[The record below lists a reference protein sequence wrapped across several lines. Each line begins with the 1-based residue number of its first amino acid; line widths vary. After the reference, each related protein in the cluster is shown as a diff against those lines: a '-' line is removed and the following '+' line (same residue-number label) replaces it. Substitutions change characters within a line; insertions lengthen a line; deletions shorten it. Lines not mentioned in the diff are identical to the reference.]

1 LGTQAAAAKETRMT
15 VALSRLNFRDLG
27 GLPAAGGV
35 LRHHALFRSEGP
47 ASFLDD
53 HHAELERLGIRLI
66 CDLRAPVE
74 REAAPH
80 RWPHTARTLHLDLT
94 NDLRSEAAEG
104 WAALRD
110 DPSEAGAL
118 RAMTL
123 NYAAMPAALHPQLA
137 PLADALLDGGLPV
150 LIHCTAGKDRT
161 GVVTALALADAGVER
176 SAIVADYAASA
187 DRYDALM
194 RRLSTSMGSRGLSL
208 AAAVKHRPKAI
219 TMERFL
225 NALAR
230 EADGVAPWLAAHGWT
245 EADHAALRHKL
256 VGDSSE
262 P

>member
-1 LGTQAAAAKETRMT
+1 MT

-80 RWPHTARTLHLDLT
+80 RWPHAARTLHLDLT
-94 NDLRSEAAEG
+94 NDLRSEASEG
-104 WAALRD
+104 WAALRN

-137 PLADALLDGGLPV
+137 PLADALLAGGLPV

-161 GVVTALALADAGVER
+161 GVLIALLLILLGVPRE
-176 SAIVADYAASA
+176 AVVADYLRSDIFAANLRLGGSIA
-187 DRYDALM
+187 DAFVKTFGFTPSQATINAMIGVNPAFLEAAFAAIDQHW
-194 RRLSTSMGSRGLSL
+194 GSL
-208 AAAVKHRPKAI
+208 ADYFRSAGLTGARQAQLCAA
-219 TMERFL
+219 L
-225 NALAR
+225 
-230 EADGVAPWLAAHGWT
+230 VAPLT
-245 EADHAALRHKL
+245 Y
-256 VGDSSE
+256 
-262 P
+262 